1 MLDQINEIK
10 RQRILDAAMRIFS
23 ERGFHHAT
31 VSEVAQAAH
40 VGKGT
45 LYLYFHSKEALL
57 VALFDELADRLLA
70 TLDRVLGEGTSLR
83 EAVYR
88 LVEEQVDNGT
98 TKKQILRLLS
108 QQPFLANLSLQ
119 REKRAL
125 VRRVIERVARGVRAA
140 TDRGRL
146 RPCDPNLCSCL
157 LLSLPGVIS
166 LYESVESE
174 GSLPERVSRA
184 AAELADVLWN
194 GIKKEGVA

>member
-140 TDRGRL
+140 MDRGRL